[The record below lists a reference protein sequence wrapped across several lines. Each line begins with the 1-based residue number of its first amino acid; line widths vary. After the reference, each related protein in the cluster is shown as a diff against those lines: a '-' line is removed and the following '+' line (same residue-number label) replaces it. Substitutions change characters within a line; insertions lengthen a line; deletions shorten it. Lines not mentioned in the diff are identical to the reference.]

1 MRGVSELY
9 SGEGSISKAS
19 ASTFAKR
26 STENMR
32 TRNEIS
38 VTSLLDFQQLDVEG
52 EGGVSGDT
60 RNTFAAVGEVCGNGE
75 SALAT
80 DIPATPM
87 SHPLITSPAPS
98 LNEKGLP
105 FLFAKISSA
114 YGSRQEVL

>member
-80 DIPATPM
+80 DR
-87 SHPLITSPAPS
+87 HTSDTNVPS
-98 LNEKGLP
+98 LDN
-105 FLFAKISSA
+105 FASS
-114 YGSRQEVL
+114 ELD